1 MLSSYVPPRLQYTTT
16 LIAVTE
22 TFPQFGPTHVRAKDS
37 SPPPYPTM
45 SIYAICPF
53 QGLSPRGWTA
63 PVPRP
68 PFPQKTRVARCS
80 LSGPRWGPAN
90 RTDHCPPLAGFP
102 PFPPFLNSLPPP
114 LDMPPARYLR
124 ETSPNWF
131 AVLSYRCT
139 PIPDGSSHS
148 SGPIEGAAWR
158 GPPPRH
164 YSPPQR
170 SSLAS
175 LPHTSGLVY
184 PYTPPCPLPTSEA
197 RLCPSPAADRV
208 WHTRGRRRVSPKA
221 APKPSPSCHLPAY
234 L

>member
-1 MLSSYVPPRLQYTTT
+1 MSAQRTPPLPPSQS
-16 LIAVTE
+16 AVASGPPSLAPIDLWAYSGPKVSLPE
-22 TFPQFGPTHVRAKDS
+22 QFLWP
-37 SPPPYPTM
+37 
-45 SIYAICPF
+45 
-53 QGLSPRGWTA
+53 PRGWTA

-175 LPHTSGLVY
+175 LPHTSGLAY

>member
-1 MLSSYVPPRLQYTTT
+1 MPYAPFKACHPEVGRRLFRAPLFLRRHGSLAARFPGPVGAQRTA
-16 LIAVTE
+16 LI
-22 TFPQFGPTHVRAKDS
+22 
-37 SPPPYPTM
+37 
-45 SIYAICPF
+45 
-53 QGLSPRGWTA
+53 TA
-63 PVPRP
+63 PRSQASFLP
-68 PFPQKTRVARCS
+68 S
-80 LSGPRWGPAN
+80 
-90 RTDHCPPLAGFP
+90 
-102 PFPPFLNSLPPP
+102 FPPFLNSLPPP

-175 LPHTSGLVY
+175 LPHTSGLAY